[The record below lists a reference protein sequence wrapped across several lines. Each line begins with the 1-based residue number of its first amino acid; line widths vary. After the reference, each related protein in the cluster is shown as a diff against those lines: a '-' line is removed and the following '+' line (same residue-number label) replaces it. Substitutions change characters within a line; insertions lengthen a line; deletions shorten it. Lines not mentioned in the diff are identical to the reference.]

1 MAEHTLYGKRKLCYT
16 EVTDFTD
23 FQGIGRDPLYK
34 RFDSVYSVVEKNVE
48 PQYRDFLAHP
58 IYSEED
64 QILWYVREWNNAP
77 CAYSDLSE
85 EDRIK
90 YGVIKNKTIAA
101 YEKVR
106 DALVGEDKQ
115 ILTGAIKFI
124 DEKFMFCYDDKVV
137 VVAWGMLPD
146 SKKHIVK
153 GAIIH
158 DLKIQTKHKIK
169 FIVGENGT
177 LSDKLAGVV
186 TRPDGA
192 TLSHIDLP
200 IVNPKKGYVF
210 VGWEPNPLGMKVNA
224 PLTFK
229 ALYNEIPIE
238 EDVVVEKENVR
249 ITFCAEDGGS
259 LSGNTECII
268 EKGTNLDAS
277 QIPTVIP
284 NNGYSFSGWDVQPD
298 LYAINEDVTFRAIF
312 NRDNV
317 KCNFV
322 AGDHGEIEGT
332 NYLSLP
338 YGTILTNENIP
349 IVKAKRGYKFIG
361 WDITPIDYTLNDDA
375 TFTAQYEKNNPWYSF
390 IFNKGCWL
398 KLLWLL
404 LFLLVLFL
412 LFWLLKDASCT
423 RNVGDD
429 IDDGEHQEIVDGNP
443 DPYDLV
449 QPGIEDPVHD
459 PFDIENP
466 VGIYNPDNPYLI
478 PPTDPAYGDVLPP
491 EQGVLPPVS
500 DDDIDLENPG
510 IISNRLNILME
521 NEDKSVGDLARAFKQ
536 HYPGEEYQVIYY
548 DDIVKRIQILV
559 PPQMR
564 EVLKQQIPSKLS
576 PEFEV
581 FVFDETLFEL
591 SYTPN
596 DPVMSSPEKSWYLNA
611 IKAKEA
617 WDITRGSENVVVAV
631 VDNGFNLSHPELQS
645 KVYKPY
651 NVWKHNNDIT
661 ANSDCDHGTHVAG
674 IALAVGD
681 NGIGISGIAPRCKFM
696 PVQVADNNGRMSL
709 TAVLDGILYSI
720 YQGAH
725 VVNVSLGYTIT
736 SLLNTP
742 ETIQKE
748 FINSRLKEEER
759 LWCEVTRIAS
769 TKNVTLVV
777 SAGNDN
783 VLAGIDPLQRPDDII
798 VVSALD
804 KDLSNL
810 EKAGFSNYGDYSTVS
825 APGVS
830 IYSTLG
836 SSGYGSMD
844 GTSMAAPIITGSI
857 ALMKSL
863 SPNITTKQIKCV
875 FKRTSLPVNDKVPG
889 LIQLNKALSVVKN
902 ANYSNCEVEPS
913 TGDVQIKLSW
923 DNYNDIDLICVEPNG
938 QKISYKNKRSSTG
951 GMLEID
957 MNVSYPDSNH
967 PLENIYWPVNGAPS
981 GTYYV
986 YVNYFNKH
994 EDPTETPYKVMV
1006 KHGNSIEE
1014 YTGMLTQVKETKLV
1028 CSFTLGDNNE
1038 VDDSNGIRDSLLRK
1052 KRELED
1058 SLTNIK
1064 DQLRNLN

>member
-90 YGVIKNKTIAA
+90 YGEIKNKTIAA

-186 TRPDGA
+186 SRPDGA

-200 IVNPKKGYVF
+200 IVNPKKGFVF
-210 VGWEPNPLGMKVNA
+210 VGWEPNPLGMKVNS
-224 PLTFK
+224 PLSFT
-229 ALYNEIPIE
+229 ALYNEVPKE
-238 EDVVVEKENVR
+238 EDVVVEKENVH
-249 ITFCAEDGGS
+249 ITFLAEDGGS

-322 AGDHGEIEGT
+322 AGEHGEIEGT
-332 NYLSLP
+332 DYFSLP

-398 KLLWLL
+398 KLLWLI
-404 LFLLVLFL
+404 LFLLLLFL
-412 LFWLLKDASCT
+412 LFWLLKDASCS
-423 RNVGDD
+423 RS
-429 IDDGEHQEIVDGNP
+429 VDFSDNRENAELV
-443 DPYDLV
+443 DPV
-449 QPGIEDPVHD
+449 QPVIEEPGVVDSIQGPY
-459 PFDIENP
+459 DIENP
-466 VGIYNPDNPYLI
+466 EGIYNPDNPYKI
-478 PPTDPAYGDVLPP
+478 PPTNPAYGDVLPP
-491 EQGVLPPVS
+491 EKGVLPPIL
-500 DDDIDLENPG
+500 DDDVDLENPN

-521 NEDKSVGDLARAFKQ
+521 NEDKSIEDLARAFKQ
-536 HYPGEEYQVIYY
+536 HYPGDEYQVIYY
-548 DDIVKRIQILV
+548 DDIVKRLQILV
-559 PPQMR
+559 PSQKR
-564 EVLKQQIPSKLS
+564 EILKQQIPSKLS

-581 FVFDETLFEL
+581 FVFDEALFEM

-596 DPVMSSPEKSWYLNA
+596 DPVISNTEKSWYLNA
-611 IKAKEA
+611 IKAKEG
-617 WDITRGSENVVVAV
+617 WDVTRGSENVVVAV

-645 KVYKPY
+645 KVIKPY
-651 NVWKHNNDIT
+651 NVWKHNSDIT
-661 ANSDCDHGTHVAG
+661 ANSESDHGTHVAG

-681 NGIGISGIAPRCKFM
+681 NRIGISGIAPLCKFM
-696 PVQVADNNGRMSL
+696 PVQVADNNNRISL
-709 TAVLDGILYSI
+709 TAVLDGILYAI

-725 VVNVSLGYTIT
+725 VVNVSLGYTIN
-736 SLLNTP
+736 SLINTP
-742 ETIQKE
+742 ENIQKE
-748 FINSRLKEEER
+748 FINNRLKEEER
-759 LWCEVTRIAS
+759 LWREVARIAS
-769 TKNVTLVV
+769 TKNVTIVV
-777 SAGNDN
+777 AAGNDN

-804 KDLSNL
+804 KNL
-810 EKAGFSNYGDYSTVS
+810 LNLTKAEFSNYGDYSTVS

-830 IYSTLG
+830 IYSTIG
-836 SSGYGSMD
+836 DSDYKSMD
-844 GTSMAAPIITGSI
+844 GTSMAAPIIAGSI

-875 FKRTSLPVNDKVPG
+875 LNRTSLPINEKVPG
-889 LIQLNKALSVVKN
+889 LIQLDKALSAVKN
-902 ANYSNCEVEPS
+902 ANYNNCEVEPS

-923 DNYNDIDLICVEPNG
+923 DNYNDIDLICIEPNG
-938 QKISYKNKRSSTG
+938 HKISYKNKRSSTG

-967 PLENIYWPVNGAPS
+967 PLENIYWPVNGAPC

-994 EDPTETPYKVMV
+994 EDQTETPYKVMV
-1006 KHGNSIEE
+1006 KYGNSIEE
-1014 YTGMLTQVKETKLV
+1014 YTGSLTQTKETRLV
-1028 CSFTLGDNNE
+1028 CSFTLGGNNVADNGNRL
-1038 VDDSNGIRDSLLRK
+1038 RDSLNRK
-1052 KRELED
+1052 KEQLEEEL
-1058 SLTNIK
+1058 TRVN
-1064 DQLRNLN
+1064 DQIRYLN

>member
-1 MAEHTLYGKRKLCYT
+1 MAEHTLYGKKKLCYT

-34 RFDSVYSVVEKNVE
+34 RFDSVYSVIDKNIE
-48 PQYRDFLAHP
+48 PQYKDFLAHP
-58 IYSEED
+58 IYSDED
-64 QILWYVREWNNAP
+64 QILWYVREWDNAP
-77 CAYSDLSE
+77 CAYNDLSD
-85 EDRIK
+85 EDKMK
-90 YGVIKNKTIAA
+90 YSVIKDETIAA

-106 DALVGEDKQ
+106 KTLVGEDKQ
-115 ILTGAIKFI
+115 ILTGALKFI
-124 DEKFMFCYDDKVV
+124 DENFMFCYDDKIVL
-137 VVAWGMLPD
+137 VAWGMSID
-146 SKKHIVK
+146 SHKYVVK
-153 GAIIH
+153 GSVIH
-158 DLKIQTKHKIK
+158 DLKLQKNHKIR
-169 FIVGENGT
+169 FNVGDNGM
-177 LSDKLAGVV
+177 LADKLAGIVS
-186 TRPDGA
+186 RPDGF

-200 IVNPKKGYVF
+200 KVTPKEGYIFKG
-210 VGWEPNPLGMKVNA
+210 WDPNPIGIKVNE
-224 PLTFK
+224 PKTFT
-229 ALYNEIPIE
+229 ALYEEQPNDLVKVKFIANE
-238 EDVVVEKENVR
+238 
-249 ITFCAEDGGS
+249 GGA
-259 LSGNTECII
+259 LGGETEFTIN
-268 EKGTNLDAS
+268 KGTVLDAS
-277 QIPTVIP
+277 QIPSVFP
-284 NNGYSFSGWDVQPD
+284 NTGFTFVGWDIQPD
-298 LYAINEDVTFRAIF
+298 SQEINNDITFCASFKQDTVECRF
-312 NRDNV
+312 L
-317 KCNFV
+317 
-322 AGDHGEIEGT
+322 AGEYGSIEGSDSIILPKGAT
-332 NYLSLP
+332 LSLV
-338 YGTILTNENIP
+338 NIP
-349 IVKAKRGYKFIG
+349 KVKVKKGYKFIG
-361 WDITPIDYTLNDDA
+361 WDKTIDNIILNEDNTL
-375 TFTAQYEKNNPWYSF
+375 TAQYEKTKPWYSF

-429 IDDGEHQEIVDGNP
+429 IDDREHQEIVDGNP

-836 SSGYGSMD
+836 SSGYDSMD